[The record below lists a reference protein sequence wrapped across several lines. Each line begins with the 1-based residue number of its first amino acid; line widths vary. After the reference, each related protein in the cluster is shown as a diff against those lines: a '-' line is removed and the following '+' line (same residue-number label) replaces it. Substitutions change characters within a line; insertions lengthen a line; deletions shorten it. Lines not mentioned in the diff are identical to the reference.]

1 MHDILLG
8 FINIIKI
15 LNNNLII
22 CKFYILYQRKYI
34 IFLLI
39 LLFYK
44 NFIFIL
50 IYFFI
55 LYMNILL
62 YVYLHPDLFRS
73 VELTILDPVRYVR

>member
-34 IFLLI
+34 IFL
-39 LLFYK
+39 YY
-44 NFIFIL
+44 FIK
-50 IYFFI
+50 I
-55 LYMNILL
+55 LYL
-62 YVYLHPDLFRS
+62 Y
-73 VELTILDPVRYVR
+73 